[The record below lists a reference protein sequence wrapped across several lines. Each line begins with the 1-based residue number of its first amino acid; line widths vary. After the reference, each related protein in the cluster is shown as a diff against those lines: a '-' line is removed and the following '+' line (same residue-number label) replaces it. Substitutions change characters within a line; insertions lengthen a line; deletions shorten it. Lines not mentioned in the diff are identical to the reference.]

1 MDNQHQIAAA
11 LLACETARR
20 CYRNPTDEFAEPK
33 LSPEEDHQRYLM
45 NLYRANLRDMADDVP
60 AHENLAAG
68 TNHAS

>member
-45 NLYRANLRDMADDVP
+45 TLYRANLRDMADDVS
-60 AHENLAAG
+60 AHDNVSVG
-68 TNHAS
+68 ASPHL